1 MDETEREKNP
11 SVEFLQQW
19 LNMMN
24 EAFSGL
30 FDGFPGRQA
39 GDGKGG
45 TNSTEKL
52 SKSPQETLMSLF
64 RTWGTV
70 SSAMS
75 EPAMASYMAGAMT
88 SLPEIMTR
96 LFQTGMS
103 GFLKAQEQAAEKL
116 GSLIGKTETYRFDNL
131 DQGSLKVWAD
141 FYEKEIRQYLKAPQL
156 GLFRFY
162 QEHLNQAMDKYT
174 TMKAKLADFLHLLAL
189 PMEKSLKVLADTFEE
204 QVKQGK
210 VPPDPRENYRLWV
223 KILEGH
229 YMTLFKSDEYTR
241 VLADTLAAFE
251 DFVIARNRIF
261 TDMMQALPIPTNRD
275 LDDLYEE
282 IYHLKKRLRELEKS
296 RKASRKAEGPEG

>member
-24 EAFSGL
+24 QAFSGL

-45 TNSTEKL
+45 TNSTEEL

-96 LFQTGMS
+96 FFQTGMS

-116 GSLIGKTETYRFDNL
+116 GSLIGKTEAYRFDNL

>member
-96 LFQTGMS
+96 FFQTGMS

-116 GSLIGKTETYRFDNL
+116 GSLIGKTEAYRFDNL

>member
-24 EAFSGL
+24 QAFSGL

-96 LFQTGMS
+96 FFQTGMS

-116 GSLIGKTETYRFDNL
+116 GSLIGKTEAYRFDNL